1 MHNTPKEH
9 TVTLIIGSSGQ
20 LGSELASTLLK
31 ERPDKI
37 LICCDLHQGPAP
49 DGAIFETLDVLDQSK
64 LEDMIRRHGVQEIYH
79 LAAMLSAKGEQNP
92 AMAWRLN
99 MEGLLNVLELSV
111 KYGVGRVFWPSSI
124 AAFGPGTPR
133 DLVPQWPVMDPRTVY
148 GISKLS
154 GELWCQYYVQ
164 RFGLDVRSLRYPGII
179 SWRTPPGGGTTD
191 YAVEI
196 FHEALRCGA
205 YTSFLQAH
213 TRLPMMYIDDAVRAT
228 LELMQADGE
237 RLSVRT
243 SYNITAMSFT
253 PMELAEAIQRR
264 LPHFQ
269 IDYRVDFR
277 QAIADTWPAVI
288 DDQVARDDW
297 GWNHHFDL
305 SSLVD
310 EMLTNLAAIR
320 ERQR

>member
-1 MHNTPKEH
+1 MHNTPKER

-31 ERPDKI
+31 ERPDKT
-37 LICCDLHQGPAP
+37 LICSDLHQGPAP
-49 DGAIFETLDVLDQSK
+49 DGAIFETLDVLDKSK

-79 LAAMLSAKGEQNP
+79 LAAMLSAKGEQNS

-179 SWRTPPGGGTTD
+179 SWHTPPGGGTTD

-253 PMELAEAIQRR
+253 PLELAEAIQRR

-305 SSLVD
+305 SALVD

>member
-1 MHNTPKEH
+1 MNNLQKVPS
-9 TVTLIIGSSGQ
+9 VALIIGSSGQ
-20 LGSELASTLLK
+20 LGSELASALLK
-31 ERPDKI
+31 ERPDQT
-37 LICCDLHQGPAP
+37 LICSDLHQGTAP
-49 DGAIFETLDVLDQSK
+49 DGALFETLDVLDK
-64 LEDMIRRHGVQEIYH
+64 PRLEDMIKRYGIQEIYH
-79 LAAMLSAKGEQNP
+79 LAAMLSAKGEQKP
-92 AMAWRLN
+92 EMAWRLN
-99 MEGLLNVLELSV
+99 MEGLLNVLDLSV
-111 KYGVGRVFWPSSI
+111 KHGVGRVFWPSSI

-154 GELWCQYYVQ
+154 GELWCQYYFQ

-196 FHEALRCGA
+196 FHEALRTGA
-205 YTSFLQAH
+205 YTSFLQAQ
-213 TRLPMMYIDDAVRAT
+213 TRLPMMFIDDAVRAT
-228 LELMQADGE
+228 LELMRADGE

-253 PMELAEAIQRR
+253 PSELAEAIQSR

-269 IDYRVDFR
+269 IDYRADFR

-288 DDQVARDDW
+288 DDQVARLDW
-297 GWNHHFDL
+297 GWHHRYDL
-305 SSLVD
+305 NALVD
-310 EMLTNLAAIR
+310 EMLTNLAAASVNP
-320 ERQR
+320 

>member
-31 ERPDKI
+31 EQPGKI

-253 PMELAEAIQRR
+253 PLELAEAIQRR

-305 SSLVD
+305 SALVD

>member
-1 MHNTPKEH
+1 MHNTPKER

-49 DGAIFETLDVLDQSK
+49 DGAIFETLDVLDKSK

-253 PMELAEAIQRR
+253 PLELAEAIQIR

-305 SSLVD
+305 SALVD

-320 ERQR
+320 E

>member
-1 MHNTPKEH
+1 MSKIKKKTS
-9 TVTLIIGSSGQ
+9 VVLIIGSSGQ
-20 LGSELASTLLK
+20 LGSELASALLK
-31 ERPDKI
+31 EQPDKL
-37 LICCDLHQGPAP
+37 LICSDLHPMPAP
-49 DGAIFETLDVLDQSK
+49 AGAVFETLNVLDKPS
-64 LEDMIRRHGVQEIYH
+64 LEDLIRRHNVQEIYH

-92 AMAWRLN
+92 EMAWRLN
-99 MEGLLNVLELSV
+99 MDGLLNVLDLAV
-111 KYGVGRVFWPSSI
+111 KYQVERVFWPSSI

-133 DLVPQWPVMDPRTVY
+133 DRVPQLPVMDPRTVY

-191 YAVEI
+191 YAIEI
-196 FHEALRCGA
+196 FHEALRTGA

-213 TRLPMMYIDDAVRAT
+213 TRLPMMFIDDAVRAT

-253 PMELAEAIQRR
+253 PAELAEAIQKRI
-264 LPHFQ
+264 PHFQ
-269 IDYRVDFR
+269 IDYRADFR
-277 QAIADTWPAVI
+277 QAIADTWPEVI
-288 DDQVARDDW
+288 DDRMARTDW
-297 GWNHHFDL
+297 GWSHRYDL
-305 SSLVD
+305 NALVD
-310 EMLTNLAAIR
+310 EMLTNLTAI
-320 ERQR
+320 QVNA